1 MKTLKWL
8 LQSNGI
14 NFTHYTEL
22 FNELKR
28 QNYNVQEF
36 GIISPS
42 NITNLENVLDINDK
56 YIIRGGTRLLTI
68 LNSIQNISECNE
80 FLTPEQNNNSNY
92 FINQLKNG
100 IDYDL
105 ENFDQFYYKDLN
117 LPLLNSTAE
126 YIKYTDCNN
135 DKYTEDMF
143 IKPSRDLK
151 SFNGGIIQKGQTILE
166 YIKSGPYQKSFE
178 DEIII
183 IDSLKQINS
192 EYRFFCIKDNIITG
206 SQYRR
211 NNKSFVSDVIP
222 EYILA
227 AAKEYVK
234 IYNPADVFVMD
245 LCELSN
251 GRIAIVEY
259 NCWNCSGFYNSNINK
274 IINEISEFKFI
285 HI

>member
-1 MKTLKWL
+1 MKNLKWL

-36 GIISPS
+36 GIITPS
-42 NITNLENVLDINDK
+42 NITNLENILDINDK

-68 LNSIQNISECNE
+68 LNSINHISECNE

-92 FINQLKNG
+92 YINQLRNG
-100 IDYDL
+100 IDYDFTK
-105 ENFDQFYYKDLN
+105 FDQYYYKDLN
-117 LPLLNSTAE
+117 LPLLNSTAD
-126 YIKYTDCNN
+126 YIKYTDCST
-135 DKYTEDMF
+135 DKFTEDMF

-166 YIKSGPYQKSFE
+166 YIKSGPWQKSFE

-183 IDSLKQINS
+183 IDSLKHINS
-192 EYRFFCIKDNIITG
+192 EYRFFCTKDKIITG

-211 NNKSFVSDVIP
+211 NNKSFVSNIIP
-222 EYILA
+222 EYILD
-227 AAKEYVK
+227 AAKEYVNL
-234 IYNPADVFVMD
+234 YNPADIFVMD
-245 LCELSN
+245 LCELSS

-259 NCWNCSGFYNSNINK
+259 NCWNCSGLYNSDINK
-274 IINEISEFKFI
+274 IINQISEFKCI
-285 HI
+285 N

>member
-1 MKTLKWL
+1 MKNLKWL

-36 GIISPS
+36 GIITPS
-42 NITNLENVLDINDK
+42 NITNLENILDINDK

-68 LNSIQNISECNE
+68 LNRINHISECNE
-80 FLTPEQNNNSNY
+80 FLTSEQNNNSNY
-92 FINQLKNG
+92 YINQLRNG
-100 IDYDL
+100 IDYDFT
-105 ENFDQFYYKDLN
+105 NFDQYYYKDLN
-117 LPLLNSTAE
+117 LPLLNSTAD
-126 YIKYTDCNN
+126 YIKYADCNT
-135 DKYTEDMF
+135 DKFTEDMF

-151 SFNGGIIQKGQTILE
+151 SFNGGIIEKGQTILE
-166 YIKSGPYQKSFE
+166 YIKSGPWQKSFE

-183 IDSLKQINS
+183 IDSLKHINS
-192 EYRFFCIKDNIITG
+192 EYRFFCIKDKIITG

-211 NNKSFVSDVIP
+211 NNKSFVSNIIP
-222 EYILA
+222 EYILD

-234 IYNPADVFVMD
+234 LYNPTDIFVMD

-251 GRIAIVEY
+251 ARIAIVEY
-259 NCWNCSGFYNSNINK
+259 NCWNCSGFYNSDINK
-274 IINEISEFKFI
+274 IINQISEFKSI
-285 HI
+285 